1 MGDALPG
8 KLTLLALE
16 KMAQAA
22 ICVGKSVIDNVI
34 LTIADGF
41 ADGKRLET
49 SVGGSLE
56 QSALAPG
63 ETGGTQ
69 HVQGMLIHDEGHRS
83 ESNTGQQ
90 AKQPKLTRPAGWLQ
104 VDHQQHSDHNRRADG
119 EALDD
124 RCYRDRGH
132 WNSGQRCIQSVF
144 LR

>member
-1 MGDALPG
+1 MGDALPR
-8 KLTLLALE
+8 KLVCLAFE

-22 ICVGKSVIDNVI
+22 IGIGKFVIDSVT
-34 LTIADGF
+34 LTIVDGF
-41 ADGKRLET
+41 ADGKGLET
-49 SVGGSLE
+49 PVGGGFE
-56 QSALAPG
+56 ECTLAPG
-63 ETGGTQ
+63 KTRGTQ

-83 ESNTGQQ
+83 ESNKGQQ
-90 AKQPKLTRPAGWLQ
+90 AKQQKLTRPAGWLQ

-124 RCYRDRGH
+124 RCYRYRGH